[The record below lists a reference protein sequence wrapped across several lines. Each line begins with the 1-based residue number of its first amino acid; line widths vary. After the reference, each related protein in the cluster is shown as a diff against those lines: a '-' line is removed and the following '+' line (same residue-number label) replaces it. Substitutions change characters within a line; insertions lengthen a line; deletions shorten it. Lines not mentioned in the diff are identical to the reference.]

1 MTQVAE
7 QSFARRGE
15 DPADELL
22 RSFGR
27 QVKILRERAGHT
39 QSALG
44 QLLGYSEAQIAAIEQ
59 GRRIAR
65 PDTIDKL
72 DQLLDADGMLL
83 AMKRAVALTRY
94 PAFFR
99 DAARIEETAL
109 EFHQYSSLIVPGM
122 LQTEAYARTM
132 FTVRRPR
139 RNESEIEQMVAAR
152 MARHSLFERK
162 PSPVLSFVLEEALL
176 QRPIGGHEVL
186 RGQLERLLLVS
197 ENPNVEIQ
205 VMPTRTTDHA
215 GVDGPF
221 TLMVPDGGEQV
232 AYLESQGNGRVL
244 TGREAVRG
252 IAARYGIIRAQAL
265 SPSESGRL
273 IEQLLR
279 GGDL

>member
-1 MTQVAE
+1 MTQIPEQAVA
-7 QSFARRGE
+7 QRGQ

-27 QVKILRERAGHT
+27 QIKILRQRAGHT
-39 QSALG
+39 QTGLG

-59 GRRIAR
+59 GRRIPR

-72 DQLLDADGMLL
+72 DQLLEADGMLL
-83 AMKRAVALTRY
+83 VMKRPVALARY

-99 DAARIEETAL
+99 DAARIEETAA
-109 EFHQYSSLIVPGM
+109 EFHQYAPLIMPGM
-122 LQTEAYARTM
+122 LQTEEYARTM

-139 RNESEIEQMVAAR
+139 RNESEIEQMVSAR
-152 MARHSLFERK
+152 LARHKLFDRK
-162 PSPVLSFVLEEALL
+162 PSPVLSFVLEEAVL
-176 QRPIGGHEVL
+176 QRPIGGVEVL
-186 RGQLERLLLVS
+186 RGQLEHLLLVS

-205 VMPTRTTDHA
+205 VMPTRAMDHA

-221 TLMVPDGGEQV
+221 TLMVPDGGDQV

-244 TGREAVRG
+244 TDRETVRV

-265 SPSESGRL
+265 S
-273 IEQLLR
+273 
-279 GGDL
+279 